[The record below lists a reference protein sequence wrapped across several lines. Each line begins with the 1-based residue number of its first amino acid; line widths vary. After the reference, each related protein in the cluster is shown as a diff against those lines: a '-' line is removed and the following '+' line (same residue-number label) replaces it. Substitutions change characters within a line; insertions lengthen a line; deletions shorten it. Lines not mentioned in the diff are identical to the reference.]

1 MHQQVFSDIEQLM
14 EPATT
19 YDEEEQPLEQ
29 QALWLPDFYLEVC
42 LLGRIL
48 HFSIEV

>member
-1 MHQQVFSDIEQLM
+1 M

-29 QALWLPDFYLEVC
+29 QALWLPDFYLTVC
-42 LLGRIL
+42 TFGSTPPVLY
-48 HFSIEV
+48 